1 MSLLSNGKPLN
12 IKEQTI
18 DDLVSGLTLVF
29 RVTPSGEAR
38 LHLLGDNL
46 PLGNRD
52 FQFDGSGELA
62 GTGVSLRYCN
72 TQD

>member
-1 MSLLSNGKPLN
+1 MSLLPNSKTLN
-12 IKEQTI
+12 IKEQII

-29 RVTPSGEAR
+29 RITPSGEAR

-52 FQFDGSGELA
+52 FQFDRSGELA
-62 GTGVSLRYCN
+62 GTGVSLHYSN
-72 TQD
+72 AQD

>member
-1 MSLLSNGKPLN
+1 MSLLPNSKTLN
-12 IKEQTI
+12 IKEQII
-18 DDLVSGLTLVF
+18 DDLVTGLTLVF
-29 RVTPSGEAR
+29 RRTPSGEAR

-62 GTGVSLRYCN
+62 GTGMSCRYCN
-72 TQD
+72 PQE